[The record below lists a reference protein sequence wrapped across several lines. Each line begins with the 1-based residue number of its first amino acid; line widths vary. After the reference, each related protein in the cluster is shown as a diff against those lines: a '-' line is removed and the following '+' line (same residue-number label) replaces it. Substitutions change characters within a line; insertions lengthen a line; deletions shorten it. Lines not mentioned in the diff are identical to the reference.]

1 MFIKFLFTSLNLL
14 SSLLCLILSAWS
26 SQSFWRENNCWR
38 WVTNITFFSFL
49 HQSDIINMWHV
60 HPFRRNMWKCNK
72 KNVCYKKKKKE
83 INGREMQARRRQ
95 LPKSVR
101 EKKGC
106 KKEIKRIKKSKPRQ
120 WACSR
125 DLKGLC

>member
-1 MFIKFLFTSLNLL
+1 MYAI
-14 SSLLCLILSAWS
+14 
-26 SQSFWRENNCWR
+26 
-38 WVTNITFFSFL
+38 
-49 HQSDIINMWHV
+49 
-60 HPFRRNMWKCNK
+60 
-72 KNVCYKKKKKE
+72 KKKKKE

-120 WACSR
+120 
-125 DLKGLC
+125 